1 MHNTANTADGA
12 AAKKHVIYVK
22 KPSISV
28 SWHFTGEDSVIYL
41 HFLIDENGWHAGEG
55 TNGTG
60 NRAH

>member
-1 MHNTANTADGA
+1 MTRL
-12 AAKKHVIYVK
+12 KKDYSGISCLHSGYVK

-41 HFLIDENGWHAGEG
+41 HFPIDENGWHAGEG

-60 NRAH
+60 NRSH